1 MTERFAA
8 AKLNLC
14 LHVTGYRSDGYHE
27 LDSLVVHVDQGDWI
41 IVEPADDLSLSV
53 SGAFCEGIPADGRNL
68 VLKAAHLLAKQIG
81 EPVGAKILLIKNLPS
96 AAGIGG
102 GSSDAAA
109 TLHLLSS
116 LWNIAVPDLDGLSK
130 LGADVPVSM
139 SPELSRME
147 GIGER
152 LTHLGDPPVLN
163 FLLINPGVDLP
174 TPKVF
179 AALTEKFNAP
189 LPKELP
195 ELHSSEDWI
204 DWLIMQRNDLE
215 APATDLRPIVGEVLS
230 ALRDWPSAKLARM
243 SGSGATCFALFS
255 SWADAQ
261 EAEAHFAKTQPNWWV
276 RAARTWNGKD
286 QVSRS
291 TT

>member
-14 LHVTGYRSDGYHE
+14 LHVTGHRSDGYHE

-41 IVEPADDLSLSV
+41 IVKLADALSLSV

-68 VLKAAHLLAKQIG
+68 VLKAAHLLAKQIR
-81 EPVGAKILLIKNLPS
+81 EPVGAKISLIKNLPS
-96 AAGIGG
+96 AAGIGS

-116 LWNIAVPDLDGLSK
+116 LWHIAVPDLDCLSK

-139 SPELSRME
+139 SAELSRME

-152 LTHLGDPPVLN
+152 LNHFGDPPVLN
-163 FLLINPGVDLP
+163 FLLINPGVNLP

-189 LPKELP
+189 MPKRLP

-204 DWLIMQRNDLE
+204 DWLIMQRKDLE
-215 APATDLRPIVGEVLS
+215 APAIDLRPVIGEVLS
-230 ALRDWPSAKLARM
+230 ALRDWPRAKLAGM

-261 EAEAHFAKTQPNWWV
+261 EAEAHFAKNQPNWWA

-286 QVSRS
+286 QVRRS